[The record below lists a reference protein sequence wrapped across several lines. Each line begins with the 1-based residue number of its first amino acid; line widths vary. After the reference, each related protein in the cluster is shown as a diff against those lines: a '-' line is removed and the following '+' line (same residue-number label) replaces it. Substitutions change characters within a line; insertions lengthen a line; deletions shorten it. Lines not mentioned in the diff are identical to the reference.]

1 MLSILQFKYLW
12 LLTLSSVSLPTLG
25 LYCLLLGHTAA
36 HRWRE
41 SAVADVF
48 CFSGHP
54 VYLEKKVQ
62 EHIPSIR
69 HKLSKY
75 TIYNFQ
81 FSISILAINLN

>member
-36 HRWRE
+36 HHWRE
-41 SAVADVF
+41 SDVADVF

-54 VYLEKKVQ
+54 VYLEKFVQ
-62 EHIPSIR
+62 ERVTTIR
-69 HKLSKY
+69 HKLSKD
-75 TIYNFQ
+75 TISNFPFPFLQ
-81 FSISILAINLN
+81 